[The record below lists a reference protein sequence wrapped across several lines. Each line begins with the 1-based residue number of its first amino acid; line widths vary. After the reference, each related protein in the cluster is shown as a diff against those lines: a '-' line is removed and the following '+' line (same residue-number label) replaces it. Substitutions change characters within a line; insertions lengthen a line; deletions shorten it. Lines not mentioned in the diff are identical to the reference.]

1 MKHTRLLAAASLL
14 VVTTLVTTG
23 GGCTK
28 SQGDNTNGKT
38 NTNKSSNSSTGT
50 STSTEAATVDSESL
64 GEPTGDVDTDQAAAE
79 DVVNQMQGA
88 SDQASSYAEDVE
100 SGEDVDTYELNQNVN
115 D

>member
-23 GGCTK
+23 AGCTK

-38 NTNKSSNSSTGT
+38 NTNQSSNDSMTGGG
-50 STSTEAATVDSESL
+50 SEPATVNSESL

-79 DVVNQMQGA
+79 DVVNQMQDA